1 MNRRDLV
8 LDVAERTGS
17 DRKTAD
23 AAVSA
28 VVDSITAAVTK
39 GDSVSISGF
48 AKFYRRMKP
57 ATKARKGTNP
67 FTGEAM
73 TFKAKPATKAVK
85 VTPLKA
91 FKDIVASG
99 RVPAAKKA
107 VVKKAV
113 VKKAAAK
120 KVVKKVVKKAAAKK
134 PAAKKAAKKVVKK
147 APARKTAAKKVVK
160 KAAKR
165 R

>member
-28 VVDSITAAVTK
+28 VVDSITAAVAK

-57 ATKARKGTNP
+57 ATKSRKGTNP

-73 TFKAKPATKAVK
+73 TFKAKPATKTVK

-91 FKDIVASG
+91 FKDVVASG
-99 RVPAAKKA
+99 RVPAAKKPA
-107 VVKKAV
+107 VKKAA
-113 VKKAAAK
+113 VKKTAAK
-120 KVVKKVVKKAAAKK
+120 KVVKKA
-134 PAAKKAAKKVVKK
+134 PARKTAAKKVVKK